1 MAGATARGP
10 AVHLEAGH
18 PETDPP
24 DTVAP
29 AAVAPAAV
37 APAAVAP
44 ERAAGPA
51 RLRALVVDDE
61 APAREE
67 LTWLLGHD
75 VNVGSVRSAGSA
87 PEALRALE
95 LEPVDVVFCDIR
107 MPGLDG
113 LDLARVLARFA
124 QRPHVVFVTAYDEH
138 AIDAF
143 DLRATDYVLKPV
155 RAERLAEAVRRVV
168 HAVAMSAQLPGQLP
182 GQLPAQVPGR
192 VPADGA
198 AEITAVADTAVAD
211 TADETIAVELGG
223 VIRFVQRSQ
232 VRYVE
237 AHGDYARLHTA
248 TSSHLVRVPLTTLE
262 ERWASAGFVRIHR
275 STLVA
280 LPHVDEIRI
289 DGGRCSVRLGDRV
302 LQVSRRHTKYLRDRL
317 VRAAS
322 LAR

>member
-1 MAGATARGP
+1 MTGATAPRPGTPLARLSDP
-10 AVHLEAGH
+10 A
-18 PETDPP
+18 T
-24 DTVAP
+24 
-29 AAVAPAAV
+29 
-37 APAAVAP
+37 
-44 ERAAGPA
+44 
-51 RLRALVVDDE
+51 LRALVVDDE

-67 LTWLLGHD
+67 LTWLLGRD
-75 VNVGSVRSAGSA
+75 PNVGSVRSAGNVS
-87 PEALRALE
+87 EALRALE
-95 LEPVDVVFCDIR
+95 LEPVDVVFCDIK

-143 DLRATDYVLKPV
+143 DLRAVDYVLKPV
-155 RAERLAEAVRRVV
+155 RADRLAEAVRRVV
-168 HAVAMSAQLPGQLP
+168 HAVRTSAQLPGQMS
-182 GQLPAQVPGR
+182 GQGPAS
-192 VPADGA
+192 PAPDAPLG
-198 AEITAVADTAVAD
+198 AVADP
-211 TADETIAVELGG
+211 ADETIAVELGG
-223 VIRFVQRSQ
+223 VTRFVQRSQ

-237 AHGDYARLHTA
+237 AQGDYARLHTD

-280 LPHVDEIRI
+280 LSHVDEIRV
-289 DGGRCSVRLGDRV
+289 DGGRCSVRLGDRE
-302 LQVSRRHTKYLRDRL
+302 LQVSRRHTKDLRDRL